1 MINEIVTVD
10 ILNLAI
16 DKINADDKESAK
28 ETLVSY
34 RDKLQNEIDEFDK
47 WAEEQSNID
56 SQLQL
61 NFEESIGK

>member
-1 MINEIVTVD
+1 MINEIATVD
-10 ILNLAI
+10 VLNLAI
-16 DKINADDKESAK
+16 DKINSDDKEGAK

>member
-1 MINEIVTVD
+1 MINEIATVD
-10 ILNLAI
+10 VLNLAI
-16 DKINADDKESAK
+16 QKLNENDIEGAK
-28 ETLVSY
+28 VSLTSY
-34 RDKLQNEIDEFDK
+34 KDKLQKEIDEFDK